1 MKNETYIEIIQNLV
15 DTNTKE
21 DLQKKC
27 SEVVSKFD
35 EIDKTFIR
43 NTATPFIMSLVGLQD
58 TNKDFSKDLAFDICE
73 RKELKEIF
81 KNKDEQMK
89 NIDEEIINI
98 TKITVSKISDLDI
111 SNSDINNALKI
122 QKKGIN

>member
-15 DTNTKE
+15 DINTKE

-81 KNKDEQMK
+81 KNKD
-89 NIDEEIINI
+89 D
-98 TKITVSKISDLDI
+98 
-111 SNSDINNALKI
+111 LKI
-122 QKKGIN
+122 VFKAYTIHFAIYCKEKPKDVENIFGIFCKTG